1 MATLSNPVFYYN
13 QATQASGNAVGYV
26 GWGGNSSGITGGNCT
41 RIVRYTLTTGANDS
55 ASSITIK
62 MFTDSGSG
70 TLKWK
75 EGTSNIAT
83 DTDLANM
90 INDEIDL
97 YFIIGTSATEHIKAG
112 RDYVSSGKYTGKAYL
127 DPFYDMSSGSSHS
140 LETLRF
146 HVQLDG
152 NYTIAPNKTYYVWI
166 FPGYAYA
173 DGTYGVFRW
182 DDGISSSN
190 FRYQV
195 LLDGVPEGAVYIDT
209 PVAEIA
215 NPGPFSDISSWNANQ
230 NVTLSLSGTALK
242 VKSNQAT
249 STPGTFTNLVTSV
262 PSGDTVTL
270 TYTVRGSGNVSARLW
285 NVAAGGAVISEN
297 SHALTSTFET
307 FTVNGTASNIIDRLY
322 FFMISP
328 TTSSWFELQ
337 SVELTCSTTSWKPYQ
352 AYIDNGSGWDL
363 YTAYIDNGSSWDPC
377 G

>member
-13 QATQASGNAVGYV
+13 QGTQASGSAAGYV

-83 DTDLANM
+83 DIDLANM

-127 DPFYDMSSGSSHS
+127 DPFYDMSSGSYHD
-140 LETLRF
+140 LTTLRF

-152 NYTIAPNKTYYVWI
+152 KYTLAPNKTYYVWI

-195 LLDGVPEGAVYIDT
+195 LLDGVPENAVYIDT
-209 PVAEIA
+209 SVAEIA
-215 NPGPFSDISSWNANQ
+215 NPGPFSDTSSWGANQ
-230 NVTLSLSGTALK
+230 SVTISVNNSALR
-242 VKSNQAT
+242 VVSNQAT
-249 STPGTFTNLVTSV
+249 STPGTFTNLVTNI

-270 TYTVRGSGNVSARLW
+270 SFQARGNVA
-285 NVAAGGAVISEN
+285 VGAALAKPSTGTMVVQGAYTPMTAS
-297 SHALTSTFET
+297 FET
-307 FTVNGTASNIIDRLY
+307 YVVNGTASSEAGRLY
-322 FFMISP
+322 FLMVNP
-328 TTSSWFELQ
+328 TTSSWFEIKDIHL
-337 SVELTCSTTSWKPYQ
+337 ECSTTAFKPYQ
-352 AYIDNGSGWDL
+352 VYIDNGSSWDL
-363 YTAYIDNGSSWDPC
+363 YAAYIDNGSSWVPC
-377 G
+377 K

>member
-13 QATQASGNAVGYV
+13 QGTQASGSAAGYV

-62 MFTDSGSG
+62 MFTDNKLS
-70 TLKWK
+70 WK
-75 EGTSNIAT
+75 EGTSDT
-83 DTDLANM
+83 TDLEFLDLV
-90 INDEIDL
+90 NDEIDL

-112 RDYVSSGKYTGKAYL
+112 RDYVTSGKYTGKAYL
-127 DPFYDMSSGSSHS
+127 DPYFTDTAAQKF
-140 LETLRF
+140 ENLRF

-166 FPGYAYA
+166 FPGYAYV

-182 DDGISSSN
+182 DDGITSSN
-190 FRYQV
+190 FQYQV

-242 VKSNQAT
+242 VQSNQST
-249 STPGTFTNLVTSV
+249 STPGTFTNLVTSI

-297 SHALTSTFET
+297 SHALTSTFQT
-307 FTVNGTASNIIDRLY
+307 FTVTGTASKIIDRLY

-352 AYIDNGSGWDL
+352 VYIDNGSGWDL
-363 YTAYIDNGSSWDPC
+363 YQAYIDNGSSWDPC

>member
-62 MFTDSGSG
+62 MFTDNKLS
-70 TLKWK
+70 WK
-75 EGTSNIAT
+75 EGTSNT
-83 DTDLANM
+83 TDLSFLDLL
-90 INDEIDL
+90 NDEIDL

-112 RDYVSSGKYTGKAYL
+112 RDYVTSGKYTGKAYI
-127 DPFYDMSSGSSHS
+127 DPYFTNTSAQKF
-140 LETLRF
+140 ENLRF
-146 HVQLDG
+146 NIQLDG

-166 FPGYAYA
+166 FPGFAYV

-195 LLDGVPEGAVYIDT
+195 LLDGVPENAVYIDT
-209 PVAEIA
+209 SVAEIA
-215 NPGPFSDISSWNANQ
+215 NPGPFSDTSSWNANQ
-230 NVTLSLSGTALK
+230 NVTISINNEALK
-242 VKSNQAT
+242 VISNQST
-249 STPGTFTNLVTSV
+249 STPGTFTNLVTNI

-270 TYTVRGSGNVSARLW
+270 TFTARGNVK
-285 NVAAGGAVISEN
+285 VGAFLAKPSTATMVISGTYTTM
-297 SHALTSTFET
+297 TSDFET
-307 FTVNGTASNIIDRLY
+307 YTLTGTASSEIGRLY
-322 FFMISP
+322 FLMNGVS
-328 TTSSWFELQ
+328 TSTWFEIKDI
-337 SVELTCSTTSWKPYQ
+337 SLTCSTTSWKPYQ
-352 AYIDNGSGWDL
+352 VYIDNGSSWDL
-363 YTAYIDNGSSWDPC
+363 YAAYIDNGSSWDTC

>member
-1 MATLSNPVFYYN
+1 
-13 QATQASGNAVGYV
+13 
-26 GWGGNSSGITGGNCT
+26 
-41 RIVRYTLTTGANDS
+41 
-55 ASSITIK
+55 

-75 EGTSNIAT
+75 EGTSNIKT
-83 DTDLANM
+83 DTDLYNM

-127 DPFYDMSSGSSHS
+127 DPFYDMSSGTSHN
-140 LETLRF
+140 LDTLRF

-152 NYTIAPNKTYYVWI
+152 KYTLAPNKTYYVWI

-195 LLDGVPEGAVYIDT
+195 LLDGVPENAVYIDT

-215 NPGPFSDISSWNANQ
+215 NPGPFTTTDSWVANQ
-230 NVTLSLSGTALK
+230 NVTLSVNGTALK

-249 STPGTFTNLVTSV
+249 STPGTFTILATSIPANDV
-262 PSGDTVTL
+262 VTL
-270 TYTVRGSGNVSARLW
+270 TYSARGNVAMSARLW
-285 NVAAGGAVISEN
+285 STSTGGAILYN
-297 SHALTSTFET
+297 NFTTLTSSFQT
-307 FTVNGTASNIIDRLY
+307 FTITGTASSIIDRLY
-322 FFMISP
+322 FFMSGP
-328 TTSSWFELQ
+328 TTSSWFEIG
-337 SVELTCSTTSWKPYQ
+337 SIELTCSTTSWKPYQ
-352 AYIDNGSGWDL
+352 I
-363 YTAYIDNGSSWDPC
+363 YIDNGSSWDLYQAYIDNSSSWDPC

>member
-13 QATQASGNAVGYV
+13 QATQASGSAAGYV

-70 TLKWK
+70 TLSWK
-75 EGTSNIAT
+75 EGTSNIT
-83 DTDLANM
+83 SDTVLTGM

-112 RDYVSSGKYTGKAYL
+112 RDYVTSGKYTGKAYL
-127 DPFYDMSSGSSHS
+127 DPYYTSSSHS
-140 LETLRF
+140 LSTLGF

-152 NYTIAPNKTYYVWI
+152 NYTIAPNKTFYVWI

-182 DDGISSSN
+182 DDGITSSN
-190 FRYQV
+190 FRYQI

-209 PVAEIA
+209 PVVEIA
-215 NPGPFSDISSWNANQ
+215 NPGPFTTTDSWVKNQ
-230 NVTLSLSGTALK
+230 KVTLSVNGTALK
-242 VKSNQAT
+242 VTSNQAT
-249 STPGTFTNLVTSV
+249 STPGAYTNLVTSI

-270 TYTVRGSGNVSARLW
+270 TYTARGNVAMSGRLW
-285 NVAAGGAVISEN
+285 S
-297 SHALTSTFET
+297 TSTGGSTLYTDYITLTNSFQT
-307 FTVNGTASNIIDRLY
+307 FTVTGTASSIIDRLY
-322 FFMISP
+322 FFMVSP
-328 TTSSWFELQ
+328 TTSSWFEIG
-337 SVELTCSTTSWKPYQ
+337 SISLTCSTTAGFKPYQ
-352 AYIDNGSGWDL
+352 IYIDNGSGWDL
-363 YTAYIDNGSSWDPC
+363 YQAYIDNGSSWDPC

>member
-13 QATQASGNAVGYV
+13 QATQASGSAAGYV
-26 GWGGNSSGITGGNCT
+26 GWGGNSSGIAGGNCT

-75 EGTSNIAT
+75 EGTSNT
-83 DTDLANM
+83 NDLEFLDLV
-90 INDEIDL
+90 NDEIDL

-127 DPFYDMSSGSSHS
+127 DPYFTNTADQKF
-140 LETLRF
+140 ENLRF

-152 NYTIAPNKTYYVWI
+152 KYTLAPNKTYYVWI

-173 DGTYGVFRW
+173 DGTYGIFRW
-182 DDGISSSN
+182 DDGVTSSN

-195 LLDGVPEGAVYIDT
+195 LLDGVPENAVYIDT

-215 NPGPFSDISSWNANQ
+215 NPGPFSDTSSWGANQ

-249 STPGTFTNLVTSV
+249 STPGTFTNLVTSI

-285 NVAAGGAVISEN
+285 NVAAGGPVISEN
-297 SHALTSTFET
+297 SHALTSTFQT
-307 FTVNGTASNIIDRLY
+307 FTVTGTASKIIDRLY

-352 AYIDNGSGWDL
+352 VYIDNGSSWDL
-363 YTAYIDNGSSWDPC
+363 YAAYIDNGSSWVPC
-377 G
+377 K